1 MKFNLFRLL
10 DNKSAVLQ
18 ENATEL
24 KGRDIR
30 VLDIR
35 RCSQTKAIWV
45 RIALCPLN
53 QLVVSS
59 GVPLIRRGDRQG
71 IAVLMS
77 SKKNNTREN
86 TSENN

>member
-35 RCSQTKAIWV
+35 RCSKTKAIWV
-45 RIALCPLN
+45 RTALCPLN

-59 GVPLIRRGDRQG
+59 GVPLIRRGDRRDVAAS
-71 IAVLMS
+71 IS